1 VGSGER
7 SGASTGNSS
16 SIKRGRQARTSG
28 AN

>member
-1 VGSGER
+1 MGSGER
-7 SGASTGNSS
+7 SGAAAGNSS